1 MKIPWRRCLA
11 LAAFI
16 YTASAGA
23 ALAQTATVVGRI
35 TDAATGA
42 SLGTPVSPPRDPAS
56 AVLRDS
62 SGFWIG
68 SASADATGTYA
79 FNGLTPG
86 TYYLHTLNIRGYAD
100 KTSDGINCI
109 GVCEPTRPIVLSA
122 GTALTVNFALDAS
135 AVITGTIRD
144 RATRAPMTGAR
155 VSIYD
160 VRQRVVA
167 SAVADSTGTYRA
179 GSTGIGLAGS
189 TYYAVA
195 QADPGY
201 IGQMYSDVRC
211 ALSCRLTDAS
221 PIRVATAQTAGGI
234 DFLLDRKGAITGRV
248 GDATTSAPIPGVTVF
263 AQDLARTVNGNATT
277 GADGRFTIDNLPPG
291 TWTVFAPQV
300 PAGYVPQAFD
310 VVAIPHCA
318 AVWVLFPAGSLRD
331 ACAADLRLAAPVA
344 VTAGATIGGVDLK
357 LRRAGSIAGRL
368 TRAGQPLSG
377 TISVY
382 DGAGV
387 DVETVFVGSGDYVA
401 DGLPAGT
408 YFVRG
413 GVGTPYDGR
422 LYAATPCEAFNSC
435 LPTTGTP
442 VVVSDGA
449 RTNGIDIDLPAFG
462 TIAGTVRSASGALLE
477 ATLSVYAGDRRVGGT
492 SAKNGAYSMSGLPP
506 GAYQLR
512 ASVPGFIDEW
522 YGNVCAPCGDRGVPV
537 VVPAGGSA
545 TGIDFQLDP
554 AGKIAGLI
562 TLDSSVR
569 GSTGV
574 FVEAIRGDG
583 AVLASTAPG
592 LNGQYT
598 LDGLPAGS
606 YYVRGG
612 SRVQDPVRATRTF
625 GPTGGEFSWK
635 LYKDAE
641 CDGADCPL
649 TSATAVAVTAGATTS
664 GIDMTLNAGGVIEG
678 QVVTEGGG
686 LLPSPNGGLAGPSVL
701 QFPAVEAFTADGR
714 RVGNLPDRLV
724 YGKGH
729 YNITGLRPGRYFLR
743 ASGAGYASVI
753 YRDLICPACSPSQGT
768 PVTLN
773 GPDTRS
779 GIDFTL
785 LPGGSITGTVRDDAG
800 AVPIAGV
807 TVSAFTESGS
817 VAATGLTNAAGSYLL
832 EGLGAGRY
840 FLATSNA
847 IGYAD
852 EVYDNVAC
860 GSCDPLRGR
869 LVEVQGG
876 ATTASIDFGLSR
888 GALIVGKVTDA
899 GGASGGA
906 ATVSIFNDAGTLV
919 ARTKANDLG
928 IYAVPVP
935 AGTNFARL
943 EPHTNLA
950 AILYD
955 GKLCPGGA
963 CDPTAGTPISSVAGQ
978 TIRGIDF
985 RAPVCAAVAITPPSL
1000 PAASVGTAYS
1010 ATLRTSPGGPF
1021 TYTRQSGTL
1030 PPGLSLAGD
1039 GTINGTPAARGR
1051 YGFSV
1056 GAADAAG
1063 CGGSRAFTIDVTGC
1077 TPVLPV
1083 SNRASQT
1090 FDVPG
1095 SASVV
1100 QVYLDS
1106 ACSTPVAF
1114 NAPWLRK
1121 NREFGPTVLEIA
1133 VSANP
1138 GGRRTGTVTVAGYT
1152 VTINQGAVTSSVPFG
1167 SFDSP
1172 PDGNVAAGSVAVT
1185 GWVLDDL
1192 RVVAV
1197 HLYRSPGAGE
1207 SSGDKFIGDATL
1219 VPGARPDVERAYP
1232 EFPYANRAGWGYLLL
1247 TNMLPN
1253 QGNGTF
1259 TVTAVAEDVE
1269 GNRIGLGSRTIV
1281 ANNAAT
1287 TKPFGAIDTPS
1298 QGETIGGPSYLNF
1311 GWVLT
1316 PKPKTIPT
1324 NGSTITVLVDG
1335 APVGTVAYNNPRPD
1349 IAALFP
1355 GLNNTNGP
1363 VGYRVINTTTLL
1375 DGLHTIAWVVTD
1387 DAGAV
1392 EGVGSRYFTVANGT
1406 SQSLARVVTPPSLT
1420 AAPARAAARQ
1430 VFARELEPIEIDLS
1444 DAEPASCRAVF
1455 SGIERV
1461 GAAERALPIG
1471 SSLDRERGV
1480 FRWQPGPG
1488 FAGTY
1493 ELSFDVGRC
1502 DGSVTRIDVSVTI
1515 APR

>member
-1 MKIPWRRCLA
+1 MKVPWRRCLA
-11 LAAFI
+11 LAILI
-16 YTASAGA
+16 YTGSASAT
-23 ALAQTATVVGRI
+23 LAQTATIIGRI

-42 SLGTPVSPPRDPAS
+42 PLGATGSPPSGVS

-62 SGFWIG
+62 SGFLIG
-68 SASADATGTYA
+68 SASADANGTYA
-79 FNGLTPG
+79 FNGLTSG
-86 TYYLHTLNIRGYAD
+86 TYYLHTLNARGYVD
-100 KTSDGINCI
+100 KTSDGISCV
-109 GVCEPTRPIVLSA
+109 GACDPTRPIVLSA
-122 GTALTVNFALDAS
+122 GMALTINFALDSS
-135 AVITGTIRD
+135 AVITGTVRD
-144 RATRAPMTGAR
+144 RATRAPVTGAT

-167 SAVADSTGTYRA
+167 SVDVDGTGTYRA
-179 GSTGIGLAGS
+179 GGSTGVGLAGS

-195 QADPGY
+195 QANPGY
-201 IGQMYSDVRC
+201 IGQMYSGVRC
-211 ALSCRLTDAS
+211 ALSCRLNDAM
-221 PIRVATAQTAGGI
+221 PIRVGTAQTAGGV
-234 DFLLDRKGAITGRV
+234 DFLLDRQGAITGRV
-248 GDATTSAPIPGVTVF
+248 GDAATSAPIPGVTVL
-263 AQDLARTVNGNATT
+263 AQDLARTVTASAKT
-277 GADGRFTIDNLPPG
+277 GADGRFTITGLSPG
-291 TWTVFAPQV
+291 TWRVFARQV
-300 PAGYVPQAFD
+300 PGAYLPQAFD
-310 VVAIPHCA
+310 EVAIPHCA
-318 AVWVLFPAGSLRD
+318 TASSFD
-331 ACAADLRLAAPVA
+331 ACTADLRLATPVA

-357 LRRAGSIAGRL
+357 VRRAGSIAGKL
-368 TRAGQPLSG
+368 TRAGQPLS
-377 TISVY
+377 TSVTVY
-382 DGAGV
+382 DAAGV
-387 DVETVFVGSGDYVA
+387 TVQSVFSGSGGDYVA

-408 YFVRG
+408 YFVLG
-413 GVGTPYDGR
+413 GGQSVERAGR
-422 LYAATPCEAFNSC
+422 LHAGVPCDSLNGC
-435 LPTTGTP
+435 VPTTGTP

-449 RTNGIDIDLPAFG
+449 RTNGIDIDLPASG
-462 TIAGTVRSASGALLE
+462 AVAGTVRSASGALLD
-477 ATLSVYAGDRRVGGT
+477 ATLSFYAGDRLVAVADAR
-492 SAKNGAYSMSGLPP
+492 NGAYSMPNLPP

-512 ASVPGFIDEW
+512 ASSPGFIDEW
-522 YGNVCAPCGDRGVPV
+522 YGNVCAPCGDRGAPV

-554 AGKIAGLI
+554 AGKIAGVI

-569 GSTGV
+569 RATGV

-583 AVLASTAPG
+583 TVVASTALG
-592 LNGQYT
+592 QNGQYT
-598 LDGLPAGS
+598 LDGLPSGS

-612 SRVQDPVRATRTF
+612 SRAQPFT
-625 GPTGGEFSWK
+625 PTGAEFSWK
-635 LYKDAE
+635 LYKDVD
-641 CDGADCPL
+641 CDGVDCPL
-649 TSATAVAVTAGATTS
+649 TSATAVAVTAGVTTS

-686 LLPSPNGGLAGPSVL
+686 LAPNPNGGGVL
-701 QFPAVEAFTADGR
+701 SSLPVVQYPAVQAFTADGR
-714 RVGNLPDRLV
+714 RVGNNPDRP
-724 YGKGH
+724 GFGFRAGGH

-743 ASGAGYASVI
+743 ASGGSGYAPVI
-753 YRDLICPACSPSQGT
+753 YRDLICPACTPSQGT

-773 GPDTRS
+773 RPDTRS

-800 AVPIAGV
+800 ALPIAGV

-869 LVEVQGG
+869 AVDVQGG
-876 ATTASIDFGLSR
+876 ATTPPIDFGLSR
-888 GALIVGKVTDA
+888 GALLVGKVTDA
-899 GGASGGA
+899 RGASGGA
-906 ATVSIFNDAGTLV
+906 ATVSIFNGAGTLV
-919 ARTKANDLG
+919 ARTQASDLG

-935 AGTNFARL
+935 AGTSFARL
-943 EPHTNLA
+943 EPRANLA

-955 GKLCPGGA
+955 GKPCPGGT

-1010 ATLRTSPGGPF
+1010 AALRTSPGGPF

-1030 PPGLSLAGD
+1030 PPGISLAGD
-1039 GTINGTPAARGR
+1039 GTINGTPTARGR

-1063 CGGSRAFTIDVTGC
+1063 CGGSRTFAIDVTGC
-1077 TPVLPV
+1077 TPTLPV
-1083 SNRASQT
+1083 ANRASQT
-1090 FDVPG
+1090 YDVPG
-1095 SASVV
+1095 SATVV
-1100 QVYLDS
+1100 QAYLDS
-1106 ACSTPVAF
+1106 SCSTPVTF

-1121 NREFGPTVLEIA
+1121 NREFGPTLLEIA

-1152 VTINQGAVTSSVPFG
+1152 VTINQSAAASSVPFG

-1185 GWVLDDL
+1185 GWALDDL

-1207 SSGDKFIGDATL
+1207 TAGDKFIGDATL

-1232 EFPYANRAGWGYLLL
+1232 EYPYASRAGWGYLLL

-1259 TVTAVAEDVE
+1259 TVTAIAEDAE
-1269 GNRIGLGSRTIV
+1269 GSRISLGSRTIV
-1281 ANNAAT
+1281 ANNATAT
-1287 TKPFGAIDTPS
+1287 RPFGAIDTPS

-1311 GWVLT
+1311 GWALT

-1324 NGSTITVLVDG
+1324 NGSSITVLVDG
-1335 APVGTVAYNNPRPD
+1335 APVGTVAYNNPRAD

-1363 VGYRVINTTTLL
+1363 VGYRVLNTTTLL

-1392 EGVGSRYFTVANGT
+1392 EGIGSRYFTVANGS
-1406 SQSLARVVTPPSLT
+1406 SQSTSGVLTPPALT
-1420 AAPARAAARQ
+1420 AAPARASARQ
-1430 VFARELEPIEIDLS
+1430 VFVRELEPIEIDLG

-1471 SSLDRERGV
+1471 SSLDREGGV

-1488 FAGTY
+1488 FIGTY

-1502 DGSVTRIDVSVTI
+1502 DGSVTRVDVTVKVV
-1515 APR
+1515 PR